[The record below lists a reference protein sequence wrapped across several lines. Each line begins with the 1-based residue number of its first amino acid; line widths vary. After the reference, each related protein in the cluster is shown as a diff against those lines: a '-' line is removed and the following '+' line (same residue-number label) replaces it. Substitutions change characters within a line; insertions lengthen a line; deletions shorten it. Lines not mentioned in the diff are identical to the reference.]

1 MDELKYQHNRNDYRW
16 QNIEGNMLPFEPE
29 ELAVIIILINKWNQ
43 FSSSKMFKNIL
54 NDLGIENKAL
64 YEIAEKIID
73 KSLG

>member
-1 MDELKYQHNRNDYRW
+1 
-16 QNIEGNMLPFEPE
+16 MLPFEPE